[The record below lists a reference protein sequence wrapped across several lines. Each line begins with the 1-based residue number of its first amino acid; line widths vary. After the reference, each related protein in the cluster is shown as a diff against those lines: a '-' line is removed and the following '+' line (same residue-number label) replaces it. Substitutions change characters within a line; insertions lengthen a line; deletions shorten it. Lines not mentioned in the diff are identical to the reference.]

1 MDGGLLFSIAGA
13 GIPLVV
19 FLTQALGRATA
30 WRHAAHGSG
39 LSNVH
44 EKRPFGLLTELRG
57 DADGFTVTLRAYR
70 RGRYD
75 HGTRIVVDGRGHI
88 PLSLNLRAEGF
99 GASLDRTF
107 GGKELEIG
115 DPGFDGEVYVRGPK
129 DVLLPLLDD
138 KARSAVR
145 AVVALRGQV
154 ADGTVRVDIR
164 TWTNANRIA
173 AALDKAL
180 LAARHLR
187 RPEDA
192 VECLVKIAGTDHYPG
207 VRVRCLDLL
216 RRAHADDE
224 RARAAFRAAL
234 RSADTESRLVGAIAL
249 ASEGRQVLTE
259 IASQPD
265 THEPLA
271 VRAITALGANL
282 APDRAASILDA
293 AMKKERP
300 AVALAAIQALA
311 LAGGALAVS
320 RLASLLT
327 SDATDL
333 AVTAAGALA
342 TVGDASAEASLIAA
356 LSSEQ
361 GELRIAAA
369 DALQSLGTAASVAPL
384 HAAAAAHLLDLSL
397 RSAAHHA
404 IAAIQAR
411 LTGASPGQIS
421 LAEGETGQLTLA
433 EPPEPGRLS
442 IAQTR
447 GSE

>member
-75 HGTRIVVDGRGHI
+75 HGTRIVVDGRRHI

-115 DPGFDGEVYVRGPK
+115 DPGFDGEVYVRGPE

-224 RARAAFRAAL
+224 RARTAFRGAL
-234 RSADTESRLVGAIAL
+234 RSADTESRLIGAIA
-249 ASEGRQVLTE
+249 SKDEGRQALIE
-259 IASQPD
+259 IASSPD
-265 THEPLA
+265 MEEALA

-282 APDRAASILDA
+282 ALDRAASILDA

-300 AVALAAIQALA
+300 TVARAAIQALA

-327 SDATDL
+327 ADAADL
-333 AVTAAGALA
+333 AVAAAAALA
-342 TVGDASAEASLIAA
+342 AVGDASAEAPLVAA
-356 LSSEQ
+356 LSSEH
-361 GELRIAAA
+361 GELRIAAVG
-369 DALQSLGTAASVAPL
+369 ALQNLGTAAAVAPL
-384 HAAAAAHLLDLSL
+384 HAAAADHLLDLSL
-397 RSAAHHA
+397 RSAARQA
-404 IAAIQAR
+404 VAAIQAR
-411 LTGASPGQIS
+411 LPGASPGQIS
-421 LAEGETGQLTLA
+421 LGEAETGQLTLA